1 VQTQVVSTSLWTLIF
16 PWRDLTRT
24 VADAGGPGGTC
35 GICYQL
41 TPVSSAGTVL
51 SSQALTFMVI
61 DECPAAEALSGGY
74 NCDQCNISEDNV
86 LGRHWNF
93 DIAVDAMSTSQV
105 RLLKI
110 IVFFKASKINYH
122 TVY

>member
-41 TPVSSAGTVL
+41 TQVSSAGTVL